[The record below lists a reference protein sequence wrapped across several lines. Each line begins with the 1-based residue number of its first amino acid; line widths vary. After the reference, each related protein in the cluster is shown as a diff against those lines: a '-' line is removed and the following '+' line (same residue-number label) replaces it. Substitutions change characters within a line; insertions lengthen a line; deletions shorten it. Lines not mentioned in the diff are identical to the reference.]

1 MTWFGRQPIRRKIT
15 LIVMAVTASALL
27 LSAAGFLI
35 WDTLRFRRETM
46 RDLET
51 QSAIVARNT
60 SVALVFDM
68 PGDIGSTLSSLA
80 ARRNI
85 DNAAVFDVDG
95 ARVAEFVRDRAFRR
109 IPDRAMGWA
118 AADTLESAEILRPI
132 LTEDQKTVGY
142 VYLSTELDEMW
153 ARFRAQLLALGA
165 MFLLAGGA
173 AFVLSS
179 RLQRAVSKP
188 LTDLSRTAA
197 AVSTDGDY
205 TLRAAPGSRDERG
218 TVVATFNTMLDRIEE
233 RERELREANAVLQ
246 DANRLKDE
254 FLATLS
260 HELRTPLNAV
270 VGWSRLLRADRLSP
284 EARARA
290 LDAIERNA
298 TVQARLIDDLLDI
311 SRVIRGKFRLDV
323 EPLELR
329 PVIEASI
336 DIVRPAAGAKNV
348 AIVVE
353 AEPGSG
359 QVTGDPQRL
368 QQVLWNLLSN
378 SIKFTPPGGRVIVR
392 LWSDAAGEHIE
403 VADTGAGID
412 PAFLPHVFDLFR
424 QADASST
431 REHGGLGLGLAIVR
445 KVVEL
450 HGGTVSAA
458 SDGPGRGATMTVTL
472 PRRAATPAPPPAA
485 PAPAPARAAGPI
497 AGLRVLVVE
506 DDADS
511 RDLVEAVLAAE
522 GARVTA
528 VGSALDAL
536 SAVERETPDLVV
548 SDIAMQEHDGYAL
561 IGWIRALPGPAAAVP
576 AVALTAYAGE
586 TDRRRVMA
594 AGFQGFVAKPFD
606 PVVLVA
612 ALASAATAP
621 RGGA

>member
-15 LIVMAVTASALL
+15 LIVMVVTASALL
-27 LSAAGFLI
+27 LSAAGFLV

-51 QSAIVARNT
+51 QSTIVARNT

-95 ARVAEFVRDRAFRR
+95 VRVAEFVRDRSFRR

-132 LTEDQKTVGY
+132 LTEDQKVVGY

-153 ARFRAQLLALGA
+153 ARFRAQLLVLGG
-165 MFLLAGGA
+165 MFVLAAGA

-197 AVSTDGDY
+197 AVSAGGDY
-205 TLRAAPGSRDERG
+205 TLRASPGSRDELG

-270 VGWSRLLRADRLSP
+270 VGWSRLLRADRLSQ

-323 EPLELR
+323 EPIELR

-348 AIVVE
+348 AIEVE

-359 QVTGDPQRL
+359 HVSGDPQRL

-450 HGGTVSAA
+450 HGGTVTA
-458 SDGPGRGATMTVTL
+458 SSEGEGRGTTMTVTL
-472 PRRAATPAPPPAA
+472 PRRAAEPAPAVA
-485 PAPAPARAAGPI
+485 PAPGPAGPI

-511 RDLVEAVLAAE
+511 RDLVEAVLSAE

-536 SAVERETPDLVV
+536 SSIERETPDLVV

-561 IGWIRALPGPAAAVP
+561 IGWIRALPGRAGGVP

-586 TDRRRVMA
+586 TDRRRVME

-606 PVVLVA
+606 PGALVA
-612 ALASAATAP
+612 ALATAASAPP
-621 RGGA
+621 RA